1 MIDLLL
7 GFVCL
12 SAAVVP
18 FVLIYWLSRAN
29 DSRSSS
35 LVEEMNDTWLA
46 QVVKAVLPGSEPK
59 FDEPPPRPPRPPPPP
74 LSWPPTVRELAQAYA
89 HGADCAFALHDALI
103 DAGFA
108 HVAVEFSEE
117 DFARDGDVIQWILK

>member
-7 GFVCL
+7 GLACL
-12 SAAVVP
+12 LAALVP
-18 FVLIYWLSRAN
+18 FVMIYWLSRAN

-46 QVVKAVLPGSEPK
+46 QVVKAVLKSEPQ
-59 FDEPPPRPPRPPPPP
+59 FDEPPPRPPPPPPP

-89 HGADCAFALHDALI
+89 NGADCAFALHDALI
-103 DAGFA
+103 DAGFS
-108 HVAVEFSEE
+108 HLAVEFSEA
-117 DFARDGDVIQWILK
+117 DYAQDCDVIRWILK